1 MDEKNL
7 IIEVF
12 RFKKGFI
19 SFKPVLIE
27 ANTLLVN
34 LALDLPENYRE
45 DYFQVAS
52 CKLNEI
58 TKKFEFFDLIDEL
71 KNIKSND
78 QLKSIISNQKVFDYF
93 IKEQKCYLKV
103 ARKNLIFERKKFVNK
118 YKKWWNVVLFDKD
131 EVIVSSY
138 QENYQDILA
147 SYNLSQSD
155 FEFINLILKFSKKE
169 IAKKLNISQQ
179 TISRKLQK
187 IREKINK

>member
-1 MDEKNL
+1 MDENNL

-27 ANTLLVN
+27 VNTLLVN

-45 DYFQVAS
+45 DYFQIAS
-52 CKLNEI
+52 FRLNKI
-58 TKKFEFFDLIDEL
+58 TEKFEFFDLIDEL

-187 IREKINK
+187 IREKINR